1 MKQILLVGLGGMG
14 KVHYV
19 NYQHLDGMAH
29 VVAAVGSGD
38 ADRKTAASFS
48 LPFFT
53 SITEAVRH
61 HGEIDVVDI
70 TTPSFLHVA
79 GCLEALQWGRDV
91 ICEKPL
97 ALCRQDAQRIFDA
110 SHRAGRLVLPAHVLR
125 YTHEYA
131 VLHGL
136 VASGRYGRVLGASF
150 TRLSTVPAWAR
161 GGWLLDPKKSGGVS
175 FDLHIHD
182 LDMIVGLFGKPG
194 KVESRMETGD
204 ARVGDTYLTVSY
216 GYKDIDVRAE
226 AGWIN
231 APIPFTATWRVVF
244 AKALAVNDG
253 KAVRV
258 YPADGAAYEPDI
270 SYPVTV
276 STGINV
282 PPTGWYYEELKR
294 LLMILEGRSEPLVR
308 TEEVLAELGI
318 LETL

>member
-1 MKQILLVGLGGMG
+1 MKRILLVGLGGMG
-14 KVHYV
+14 KVHYA
-19 NYQHLDGMAH
+19 NYQHLGGMAH
-29 VVAAVGSGD
+29 VVAAVGNGD
-38 ADRKTAASFS
+38 ADRKTAAGFS

-53 SITEAVRH
+53 SITEAIQN

-79 GCLEALQWGRDV
+79 GCLEALQLGRDV

-97 ALCRQDAQRIFDA
+97 ALRRADAEQIFDA
-110 SHRAGRLVLPAHVLR
+110 SRRVGRLVLPAHVLR

-131 VLHGL
+131 VLHDL
-136 VASGRYGRVLGASF
+136 VASRRYGRVLGASF
-150 TRLSTVPAWAR
+150 TRLSAVPAWAR
-161 GGWLLDPKKSGGVS
+161 GGWLFDSKKSGGVP

-182 LDMIVGLFGKPG
+182 LDMIVGLFGKPS

-204 ARVGDTYLTVSY
+204 PHVGDTYLAVSY
-216 GYKDIDVRAE
+216 GYKDLAVRAD

-253 KAVRV
+253 KAVCI
-258 YPADGAAYEPDI
+258 YPSDGAAYKPDI

-294 LLMILEGRSEPLVR
+294 LLMVLEGRSEPLVR